1 MSPVKAKSYS
11 PVKKSKHLLPA
22 NEEKTHYGASSGNYS
37 IENASTLDATPQSR
51 REKSYR
57 FLPKEATIDAQV
69 DFLPLWAKMLNTSPI
84 TSDEKVFKDMKF
96 VLTGIENMIS
106 VDRYN

>member
-1 MSPVKAKSYS
+1 MSPQKSKSYS
-11 PVKKSKHLLPA
+11 PVKKSKHLFPA
-22 NEEKTHYGASSGNYS
+22 NEEKAHYGTCSSNHS
-37 IENASTLDATPQSR
+37 IVNASTSDVMSQSK

-57 FLPKEATIDAQV
+57 FLPKEATIDVQV
-69 DFLPLWAKMLNTSPI
+69 DFLPLWVKMLNTSPS

-96 VLTGIENMIS
+96 VLTGIEYMIS